1 MAIFNSAQNS
11 VFSFFL
17 LSPVFHSFCLFLL
30 YSVVRNEPRSSQY
43 EDSTLC
49 SCHLQHNDPL
59 SPSLPLPPNPLS
71 LSFFLLREQHH
82 VVLAEKKTQ
91 FCGECQICCLAF
103 LCVLRYSHI
112 SAGFISYQFVLRKL
126 KEKVKD
132 THSITCITCHLHVI
146 KCQNVCVR

>member
-1 MAIFNSAQNS
+1 M
-11 VFSFFL
+11 FSFIL
-17 LSPVFHSFCLFLL
+17 LSPVFYSFCLFLL
-30 YSVVRNEPRSSQY
+30 HSVVKNKPRSSQF
-43 EDSTLC
+43 EDSKLC

-59 SPSLPLPPNPLS
+59 SLPPSLFPPTRS
-71 LSFFLLREQHH
+71 LSFFLLRGQHH

-103 LCVLRYSHI
+103 LCVLHYSHI

-126 KEKVKD
+126 KKKVKD
-132 THSITCITCHLHVI
+132 THSMTCITCPLHVS